1 MARLGPLMLA
11 AIMAVG
17 LALIGVYAV
26 KSSSYM
32 DVSEL
37 LSKYSEVHQPV
48 RVTVR
53 GKLVEGPLL
62 RMGENNKRVLVIV
75 LEGERGD
82 RIVAL
87 ADAAAVERRYGPIQ
101 YLRWDP
107 NNIVIEGV
115 YHPDTRTIE
124 VVSILQG
131 CHSAYEQTPAKS

>member
-1 MARLGPLMLA
+1 MLA

-32 DVSEL
+32 DVSDL
-37 LSKYSEVHQPV
+37 VSKYSGVDQPV

-62 RMGENNKRVLVIV
+62 KMGENNERLLVIV

-82 RIVAL
+82 RIVVL
-87 ADAAAVERRYGPIQ
+87 ADATAIERRYGPIQ

-107 NNIVIEGV
+107 SNIVVEGV
-115 YHPDTRTIE
+115 YHPDTRTLE
-124 VVSILQG
+124 VINILQG